1 MLLLPGAREEPLSGA
16 WQPPGCQ
23 IGWVL
28 RRRAGVGDHLVNCA
42 PVARIEPPYDVRVMR
57 LEDRERMAEPI
68 GHCHWSIP
76 SRNHLD
82 AMDPALLPRFLGTFR
97 MGPPLDNAPRWAT
110 R

>member
-1 MLLLPGAREEPLSGA
+1 
-16 WQPPGCQ
+16 
-23 IGWVL
+23 
-28 RRRAGVGDHLVNCA
+28 
-42 PVARIEPPYDVRVMR
+42 MR